1 MIQLRYL
8 PINHYPMPIEK
19 NFGPSEQ
26 TSTSDVIE
34 QLNIN
39 TMNTLNDLIKD
50 MSREEIAAEIDSA
63 LEEFPDDSLFLK

>member
-1 MIQLRYL
+1 MA
-8 PINHYPMPIEK
+8 MKE
-19 NFGPSEQ
+19 NFGRSEQ

-34 QLNIN
+34 QLSIN

-63 LEEFPDDSLFLK
+63 LDEFPDDSQFLK